1 MTTVPGEPKVSVI
14 VATHNR
20 ADLLSRAVDSVL
32 AQTYGNYELVIV
44 DDCSSD
50 DTQDVI
56 GGYSDPRIRSFRHDR
71 NEGKSAAINT
81 GIAHARGEYM
91 GFLDDDD
98 EWLPK
103 KLEGQVALL
112 DASSPKV
119 GLAYGWM
126 DRVDDSSGRVI
137 PAYRN
142 TVEGDIFERSLAL
155 SIPGPTIVLLIRS
168 SVVREIGGM
177 DESLLRHDDIDLI
190 CRVSRGYHAAVLPEV
205 VARAH
210 FGHGYERKGEDNP
223 KNLSAAADFLRSH
236 MSKFADELDE
246 RPCAHA
252 AVLRRLASVEMMLGN
267 RRAALTAAA
276 SAFRLDPLG
285 VTQALLRN
293 RGLTAKIFLRLLR
306 TLSGSSDGDRGQQAR
321 PGGVV

>member
-1 MTTVPGEPKVSVI
+1 MARHETPKVSVI
-14 VATHNR
+14 VPTHNR
-20 ADLLSRAVDSVL
+20 ADLLPRAIDSVL
-32 AQTYGNYELVIV
+32 AQTYGGYEIIIV

-50 DTQDVI
+50 DTPAVI
-56 GGYSDPRIRSFRHDR
+56 AGFSDQRIRSLRHDR
-71 NEGKSAAINT
+71 NRGQSAAINT
-81 GIAHARGEYM
+81 GIAHARGEYI

-98 EWLPK
+98 EWLPT

-112 DASSPKV
+112 DAASPRV
-119 GLAYGWM
+119 ALVYGWM

-142 TVEGDIFERSLAL
+142 TVEGDIFERTLSL

-168 SVVREIGGM
+168 SVAREVGGM
-177 DESLLRHDDIDLI
+177 DESVLRHNDVDLI
-190 CRVSRGYHAAVLPEV
+190 SRISRRYHAVVLPEV
-205 VARAH
+205 VAKAH
-210 FGHGYERKGEDNP
+210 FAHDYERMGEDTP
-223 KNLSAAADFLRSH
+223 RNLSAAADFLRSH
-236 MSKFADELDE
+236 MSKFQDELDE
-246 RPCAHA
+246 RPRAHA

-267 RRAALTAAA
+267 RRTALAAFA